1 MTDSN
6 KLSRWRVA
14 CGGDD
19 GEQFQAR
26 RWAPFSVPRRRST
39 VGTRIIE
46 GEVLVVEPTPRL
58 SYTWAG
64 GGEEHKIVWTLQDL
78 GDGRVNLHLEQT
90 GFFRQQGLE
99 GARYGWGMVR
109 GAEKSVGTMT
119 TRGGSVWS
127 VAVNPRFRGVNADE
141 GKGRGIRNWMPILT
155 S

>member
-1 MTDSN
+1 MVRLDQTN
-6 KLSRWRVA
+6 LP
-14 CGGDD
+14 GGGGLRRAD

-26 RWAPFSVPRRRST
+26 RGRRFRFRAQPFN
-39 VGTRIIE
+39 GWDGIIE
-46 GEVLVVEPTPRL
+46 GEVPVVEPTPRL

-78 GDGRVNLHLEQT
+78 GNGRVNLHLEQT

-141 GKGRGIRNWMPILT
+141 GREEESETGCLF
-155 S
+155 